1 MLIDVTAR
9 LSSYTFLTPPT
20 FRVALAKRERV
31 LALLRA
37 GADCRVTLIE
47 APAGYGKT
55 WLLTRCYGE
64 IRASGSRVVWLGI
77 EEADPAQFVGILV
90 AGLSRAGLDMGDLE
104 VMSEEGFSG
113 APLPSAVRA
122 ICAALDSAGSPLTII
137 IDDVHRADRG
147 TFQDILLRLF
157 TEAPHGTRFL
167 CSGRDVSGVP
177 HAALRARG
185 ELCEI
190 GADDLRFDA
199 SEAAEL
205 LPRLER
211 GQLDQ
216 LLARTEGWPV
226 ALQLARLWLSA
237 KPERLAQL
245 DTFSG
250 RTSEVGEYLTEQ
262 VLADLSR
269 ELMSALDDVAILDSL
284 NADLV
289 GAVTEDRD
297 LWARLLGEARL
308 EHFLVPLDEER
319 YWFRLHNLLLE
330 HLRSRRRLVGN
341 VGHHLHARAS
351 AWFERH
357 GQVREAVRHA
367 VLADEV
373 ARAAQLIERTG
384 GWQLVLFGGTS
395 LMRALLST
403 FPTERL
409 HEFPRIK
416 LYHAYLLAKGG
427 DLAGGMRAYQD
438 VVDACQEELDP
449 AFARDRLVVGQLIFL
464 YADRPLGPNDLADV
478 YREYESLPANEE
490 VARATLLN
498 SACLLAFRVGA
509 MPAALDACMRAV
521 QEMRRIGSVL
531 GVNYCLFHLGLAQL
545 HCGERRE
552 AEATLRE
559 ADSMAEENFGADSG
573 LKAIAAVYLSLAL
586 HARGDIAGAAQKLSA
601 SLPQIE
607 TTDGWLDLYAEG
619 YEVAIA
625 NAIARGDDAG
635 TNEVIERMAVT
646 ASRRG
651 LVRLAGLAA
660 AFRAQTAA
668 LLMQGVESDRIDD
681 IVPTTP
687 AAPLEWHPGA
697 WASVASAW
705 REHQAVGV
713 ARVLEAL
720 ATDRPDLASPILDD
734 LESSAKAG
742 GRVRHLRML
751 AALRGAVL
759 MQLAGPERAIAAFAP
774 SLEASVSEDD
784 TQFLV
789 DLGPALQPL
798 LQATWK
804 WQRQHGSS
812 ARIRQVVAA
821 AVTELGRV
829 RNNRK
834 SRASLSARELEVL
847 GELASG
853 APNKVIA
860 RQLQMTENTV
870 KFHLKRVFQKLQVR
884 HRAEA
889 LQAARRRGLLP

>member
-1 MLIDVTAR
+1 MLIHVTAP
-9 LSSYTFLTPPT
+9 LSNHTFLTPPT
-20 FRVALAKRERV
+20 FRVALANRERV

-55 WLLTRCYGE
+55 WLLARCYGE
-64 IRASGSRVVWLGI
+64 LRASGSRVAWLGI
-77 EEADPAQFVGILV
+77 EEADPAQFVSILA
-90 AGLSRAGLDMGDLE
+90 AGLTRAGLDMGDLE
-104 VMSEEGFSG
+104 VMSDEGFSG

-122 ICAALDSAGSPLTII
+122 VCAALESAGAPITII
-137 IDDVHRADRG
+137 VDDVHRAERG
-147 TFQDILLRLF
+147 ALQEILTRLF
-157 TEAPHGTRFL
+157 IEAPPGTRFL
-167 CSGRDVSGVP
+167 CSGRDVSGLP

-205 LPRLER
+205 LPRLDR

-216 LLARTEGWPV
+216 LLEHTEGWPV

-245 DTFSG
+245 DSFSG

-262 VLADLSR
+262 VLADLSPD
-269 ELMSALDDVAILDSL
+269 LKSALDDVAVLDSL

-341 VGHHLHARAS
+341 AGHHLHARAS
-351 AWFERH
+351 AWFERQ

-384 GWQLVLFGGTS
+384 GWQLVLFGGAS
-395 LMRALLST
+395 LMRALLGA

-409 HEFPRIK
+409 HEYPRVK

-427 DLAGGMRAYQD
+427 DLARGMRAYQE
-438 VVDACQEELDP
+438 VADAYREDTNP
-449 AFARDRLVVGQLIFL
+449 TFARDRLIVGHLIFL
-464 YADRPLGPNDLADV
+464 YADRPVGSDDLADV
-478 YREYESLPANEE
+478 YRQYESLPANEE

-509 MPAALDACMRAV
+509 MPPALDACTRAV

-586 HARGDIAGAAQKLSA
+586 HARGDIAGAAQRLSA
-601 SLPQIE
+601 SLAQIE
-607 TTDGWLDLYAEG
+607 AADGWLDLYAEG

-635 TNEVIERMAVT
+635 TSEVIERMADT
-646 ASRRG
+646 ARRRG
-651 LVRLAGLAA
+651 LARLVGLAA

-668 LLMQGVESDRIDD
+668 LLMQGVESEGTDASMPR
-681 IVPTTP
+681 P
-687 AAPLEWHPGA
+687 AAALEWHPGA
-697 WASVASAW
+697 WRSVPSVW

-713 ARVLEAL
+713 AHVLEAL
-720 ATDRPDLASPILDD
+720 ATNRPDLASPILDD
-734 LESSAKAG
+734 LQSSAEAG
-742 GRVRHLRML
+742 GRIRHLRML

-759 MQLAGPERAIAAFAP
+759 MQLGRPEQAIAAFAP
-774 SLEASVSEDD
+774 SLDASVSEDD

-804 WQRQHGSS
+804 WQRQHGNSS
-812 ARIRQVVAA
+812 RIRQVVAA

-829 RNNRK
+829 RSDRK
-834 SRASLSARELEVL
+834 SRATFSARELEVL

>member
-1 MLIDVTAR
+1 
-9 LSSYTFLTPPT
+9 
-20 FRVALAKRERV
+20 
-31 LALLRA
+31 
-37 GADCRVTLIE
+37 
-47 APAGYGKT
+47 
-55 WLLTRCYGE
+55 
-64 IRASGSRVVWLGI
+64 
-77 EEADPAQFVGILV
+77 
-90 AGLSRAGLDMGDLE
+90 
-104 VMSEEGFSG
+104 
-113 APLPSAVRA
+113 
-122 ICAALDSAGSPLTII
+122 
-137 IDDVHRADRG
+137 
-147 TFQDILLRLF
+147 
-157 TEAPHGTRFL
+157 
-167 CSGRDVSGVP
+167 
-177 HAALRARG
+177 
-185 ELCEI
+185 
-190 GADDLRFDA
+190 
-199 SEAAEL
+199 
-205 LPRLER
+205 
-211 GQLDQ
+211 
-216 LLARTEGWPV
+216 
-226 ALQLARLWLSA
+226 
-237 KPERLAQL
+237 
-245 DTFSG
+245 
-250 RTSEVGEYLTEQ
+250 
-262 VLADLSR
+262 
-269 ELMSALDDVAILDSL
+269 
-284 NADLV
+284 
-289 GAVTEDRD
+289 
-297 LWARLLGEARL
+297 
-308 EHFLVPLDEER
+308 
-319 YWFRLHNLLLE
+319 
-330 HLRSRRRLVGN
+330 
-341 VGHHLHARAS
+341 
-351 AWFERH
+351 
-357 GQVREAVRHA
+357 
-367 VLADEV
+367 
-373 ARAAQLIERTG
+373 
-384 GWQLVLFGGTS
+384 
-395 LMRALLST
+395 
-403 FPTERL
+403 
-409 HEFPRIK
+409 
-416 LYHAYLLAKGG
+416 
-427 DLAGGMRAYQD
+427 
-438 VVDACQEELDP
+438 
-449 AFARDRLVVGQLIFL
+449 
-464 YADRPLGPNDLADV
+464 
-478 YREYESLPANEE
+478 
-490 VARATLLN
+490 
-498 SACLLAFRVGA
+498 
-509 MPAALDACMRAV
+509 
-521 QEMRRIGSVL
+521 
-531 GVNYCLFHLGLAQL
+531 
-545 HCGERRE
+545 
-552 AEATLRE
+552 
-559 ADSMAEENFGADSG
+559 MAEENFGADSG

>member
-1 MLIDVTAR
+1 MLIHVTAP
-9 LSSYTFLTPPT
+9 LSSHTFLTPPT

-31 LALLRA
+31 LSLLRT

-55 WLLTRCYGE
+55 WLLARCYGE
-64 IRASGSRVVWLGI
+64 LRASGSRVAWLGI
-77 EEADPAQFVGILV
+77 EEADPAQFVRILA
-90 AGLSRAGLDMGDLE
+90 AGLARAGLDMGDLE

-122 ICAALDSAGSPLTII
+122 ICAALDSAGAPITII
-137 IDDVHRADRG
+137 VDDVHRAERG
-147 TFQDILLRLF
+147 ALQEILARLF
-157 TEAPHGTRFL
+157 TEAPPGTRFL
-167 CSGRDVSGVP
+167 CSGRDVSGLP
-177 HAALRARG
+177 RAALRARG

-205 LPRLER
+205 LPQLAR

-216 LLARTEGWPV
+216 LLEHTEGWPV
-226 ALQLARLWLSA
+226 ALQLARLWLGA

-262 VLADLSR
+262 VLADLSAD
-269 ELMSALDDVAILDSL
+269 LKSALDDVAELDSL

-289 GAVTEDRD
+289 GAVTVDRD
-297 LWARLLGEARL
+297 LWARLLGEPRL

-330 HLRSRRRLVGN
+330 HLRSRRRLAGKAA
-341 VGHHLHARAS
+341 HHLHARAS

-395 LMRALLST
+395 LMRALLGT
-403 FPTERL
+403 FPAEQL
-409 HEFPRIK
+409 CEYPRIK

-427 DLAGGMRAYQD
+427 DLARGMRAYQE
-438 VVDACQEELDP
+438 VADASREDTNP
-449 AFARDRLVVGQLIFL
+449 AFARDRLIVGHLIFL
-464 YADRPLGPNDLADV
+464 YADRPVGSNDLADV
-478 YREYESLPANEE
+478 YRQYESLPANEE

-498 SACLLAFRVGA
+498 SACLLAFRIGA
-509 MPAALDACMRAV
+509 MPAALDACTRAV

-601 SLPQIE
+601 SLAQIE
-607 TTDGWLDLYAEG
+607 TADGWLDLYAEG
-619 YEVAIA
+619 YEVAMA

-635 TNEVIERMAVT
+635 TREVIERMADT

-651 LVRLAGLAA
+651 LARLVGLAA

-668 LLMQGVESDRIDD
+668 LTMQGVESEATDD
-681 IVPTTP
+681 NVPRP
-687 AAPLEWHPGA
+687 APALEWHPGA
-697 WASVASAW
+697 WRSTPSVW

-713 ARVLEAL
+713 AHVLEAL
-720 ATDRPDLASPILDD
+720 ATSRPDLASAILDD
-734 LESSAKAG
+734 LESSAEAG
-742 GRVRHLRML
+742 GRIRQLRML

-759 MQLAGPERAIAAFAP
+759 VQLGRSEQAIGAFAP

-804 WQRQHGSS
+804 WHRQHGNS

-821 AVTELGRV
+821 AVTELGRL
-829 RNNRK
+829 RSYRK
-834 SRASLSARELEVL
+834 SRATFTARELEVL